1 MLNAVKKLYK
11 KGFTLLELLVV
22 VLIIGILASIA
33 LPQYDKAV
41 TKARLA
47 EVLINVKA
55 IEGSVDRYLL
65 KNGFP
70 SEDTCFKDF
79 ADIELSGG
87 EWISTSSCA
96 YEINNLRYTP
106 NCGDTLCSVTTEDR
120 KGYSFILEVYWD
132 SVDVDKAKTCYT
144 QDTDKGRFI
153 CKYLEPLGWEYV
165 DEEY

>member
-70 SEDTCFKDF
+70 SEPVNGQDLL
-79 ADIELSGG
+79 DIELSGG
-87 EWISTSSCA
+87 EWVCSGNCQYKIGNNFYNVACSNSMCA
-96 YEINNLRYTP
+96 IQVGMDNYAFLDIGIIKDNDDYK
-106 NCGDTLCSVTTEDR
+106 D
-120 KGYSFILEVYWD
+120 
-132 SVDVDKAKTCYT
+132 CYT
-144 QDTDKGRFI
+144 MDTDKGRFI
-153 CKYLEPLGWEYV
+153 CKYLEPLGWGYY
-165 DEEY
+165 DEEW